1 MGKDEIIKGFK
12 GFDKN
17 LKCRDF
23 QYEIGKEYETD
34 KKPVRCTENGF
45 HFCEHPMDV
54 FSYYPPATSRYGK
67 VEGSGDVSRDNSDSK
82 IAVQKIKIGAE
93 ISLHSFI
100 EGAVKFIFSKTTLT
114 KENTN
119 AERQKQASNSGDKG
133 AASNSG
139 YKGAASNS
147 GYYGAASNSG
157 DNGAASNSGDNG
169 AASNS
174 GDNGAASN
182 SGYKGA
188 ASNSGYNGA
197 AFTVGNYSSSET
209 NAKESVACGV
219 GYRNKAKSNI
229 GSWIVLAER
238 NDNGEILT
246 VKTARVDGKK
256 IKENVWYE
264 LKNGEFITPE

>member
-1 MGKDEIIKGFK
+1 MKKDEIIKGFK

-54 FSYYPPATSRYGK
+54 FGYYPPATSRYGD
-67 VEGSGDVSRDNSDSK
+67 VEGSGEVSRDNSDSK

-119 AERQKQASNSGDKG
+119 TEKQKQASNSGV
-133 AASNSG
+133 
-139 YKGAASNS
+139 
-147 GYYGAASNSG
+147 
-157 DNGAASNSGDNG
+157 
-169 AASNS
+169 
-174 GDNGAASN
+174 
-182 SGYKGA
+182 
-188 ASNSGYNGA
+188 NGA

-219 GYRNKAKSNI
+219 GYRNKAKGNI

-238 NDNGEILT
+238 NNIGEILT
-246 VKTARVDGKK
+246 VKTAKVDGKK

-264 LKNGEFITPE
+264 LENGKFRTPE